1 MDIIMNTII
10 QYVAEII
17 GLLLVTAI
25 GIGGTYLIN
34 KINKNKQL
42 ENISVATIQVISASQ
57 ETVRRLQQT
66 LVDNYK
72 KQGALT
78 PEQIEELKKLTQEI
92 TLDQLGQPVLDLLEA
107 AKIDVSSMI
116 TNAAEA
122 YINEMKR
129 QDA

>member
-72 KQGALT
+72 RQGALT

>member
-25 GIGGTYLIN
+25 GIGGTYLLN

>member
-92 TLDQLGQPVLDLLEA
+92 TLDQLGQPVLDLLQA